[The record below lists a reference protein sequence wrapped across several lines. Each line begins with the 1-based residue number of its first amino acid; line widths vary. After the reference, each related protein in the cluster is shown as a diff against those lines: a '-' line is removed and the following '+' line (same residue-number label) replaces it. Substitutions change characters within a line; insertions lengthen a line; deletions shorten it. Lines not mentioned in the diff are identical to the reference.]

1 MYTGQNQIYC
11 AVYST
16 AFGTFF
22 SICSYTVNVLPFLVL
37 VLFIHSFLLP
47 FLCDKWYS
55 YFLFSF
61 SLSPYL
67 FPHFLYCLLSSSLVP
82 FICLKLNLG
91 FVLLPFNIQFIFH
104 CFLLVLCVCYRNMQ
118 KLPNPTRQQTK
129 NRYLFI
135 ISMIS
140 IITLKIINRCNGT
153 VQDWTFSM
161 PMSVLRLLIK
171 R

>member
-1 MYTGQNQIYC
+1 MLYLHVQLYIKKGTNMYAKLASFYC
-11 AVYST
+11 TCIQARIRFIVQYTLYST

-104 CFLLVLCVCYRNMQ
+104 CFLSF
-118 KLPNPTRQQTK
+118 
-129 NRYLFI
+129 LF
-135 ISMIS
+135 
-140 IITLKIINRCNGT
+140 L
-153 VQDWTFSM
+153 
-161 PMSVLRLLIK
+161 
-171 R
+171 